1 MASPEKELTAK
12 GREGRGGVK
21 GGIWILGP
29 KQQADKLA
37 GKARP

>member
-12 GREGRGGVK
+12 GREGGGVK